1 MVLRYVERASKRLVG
16 RELASFFH
24 KLSRGLRCQGF
35 CLRPAKDAAEELPV
49 DTPGLHEVRDL
60 IEVFVRTREC
70 QSGSFRGVRL
80 KAQWNAHR
88 ILLGARQLIFDNEL
102 LMLQMHD

>member
-16 RELASFFH
+16 RELATFFH

-35 CLRPAKDAAEELPV
+35 CPRPAKDAAEELPV
-49 DTPGLHEVRDL
+49 DTPRFAISLKCSCARASVSQEV
-60 IEVFVRTREC
+60 
-70 QSGSFRGVRL
+70 SRGVRL

-102 LMLQMHD
+102 LML